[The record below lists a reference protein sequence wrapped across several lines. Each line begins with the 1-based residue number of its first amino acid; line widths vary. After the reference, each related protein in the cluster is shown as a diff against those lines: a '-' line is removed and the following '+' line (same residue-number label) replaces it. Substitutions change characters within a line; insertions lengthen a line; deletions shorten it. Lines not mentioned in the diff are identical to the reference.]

1 MARAKEVAVKAHGRR
16 EASARTQQVVIY
28 MTPALVDEASQAA
41 EEDGVSRSEWIVD
54 AIQRKLANRQVNE

>member
-1 MARAKEVAVKAHGRR
+1 
-16 EASARTQQVVIY
+16 